1 MTTWLLNLFLSAALR
16 AEEYRQAQEA
26 KRKAKIDASDAAIR
40 EELEAAERRRRG
52 LS

>member
-1 MTTWLLNLFLSAALR
+1 MTTWLLNLLFGAALR

-26 KRKAKIDASDAAIR
+26 KRKEKIAASDAAIR

-52 LS
+52 MS